1 MNGLT
6 EFDREGNGRG
16 NVPAI
21 GFVGFSDSGKTTL
34 AVEVVRR
41 LELAGLRVAV
51 VKHDGHGHY
60 KEAEGTDSAAYRSAG
75 ASSVVVLSPD
85 SLVSYERKASPT
97 LEELLERLSAHKDHY
112 DVIITEGFKGSR
124 LPKIAVARSE
134 QDLTVL
140 GQLGPGL
147 LAIACREGLSSGIDN
162 VPILDPGNPAAVVQF
177 ILQYLDSL

>member
-1 MNGLT
+1 MT
-6 EFDREGNGRG
+6 ELIVEENGRRI
-16 NVPAI
+16 VPVI

-41 LELAGLRVAV
+41 LELAGLKVAV

-60 KEAEGTDSAAYRSAG
+60 KEVKETDSAAYRSAG

-85 SLVSYERKASPT
+85 SLVIFERKASPT
-97 LEELLERLSAHKDHY
+97 LEKLLERLSAHEDHY
-112 DVIITEGFKGSR
+112 DVIITEGFKGSG

-134 QDLTVL
+134 EDLTVL
-140 GQLGPGL
+140 EQLGPGL
-147 LAIACREGLSSGIDN
+147 LAIACRQGLSPSGYN
-162 VPILDPGNPAAVVQF
+162 LPILDIADPAAVVQF